1 MPYFPVAI
9 RMPTEIRRFIMTE
22 TSQTVCRIIT
32 DVKVFSVSIE
42 DVSRDMG
49 ISVERIERVIE
60 FVDELPIIIAEKF
73 DYAIKRTD
81 IYNLMAMLDEKLY
94 NEWLRLHRED

>member
-1 MPYFPVAI
+1 MPATTSIPV
-9 RMPTEIRRFIMTE
+9 PVRRLIMTE
-22 TSQTVCRIIT
+22 TSPTICRLIT
-32 DVKVFSVSIE
+32 DIKVFNVSIE

-60 FVDELPIIIAEKF
+60 FVDELPIIIAEEH
-73 DYAIKRTD
+73 DYAIKRGD

-94 NEWLRLHRED
+94 NEWLRLHREE

>member
-1 MPYFPVAI
+1 MPVAI
-9 RMPTEIRRFIMTE
+9 RIPTEIRRFIMAE
-22 TSQTVCRIIT
+22 TSQTVCRVIT
-32 DVKVFSVSIE
+32 DVKVFNVSIE

-60 FVDELPIIIAEKF
+60 FVDELPIIIAEEF
-73 DYAIKRTD
+73 DYAIKRAD

-94 NEWLRLHRED
+94 NEWLRLHREE